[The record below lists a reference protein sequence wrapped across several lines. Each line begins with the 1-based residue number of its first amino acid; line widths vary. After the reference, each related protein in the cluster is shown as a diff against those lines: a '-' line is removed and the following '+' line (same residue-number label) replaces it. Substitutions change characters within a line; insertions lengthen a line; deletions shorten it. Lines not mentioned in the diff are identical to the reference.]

1 MSEAEK
7 KAKLEKISAELGK
20 KRITHFFYPAS
31 LTIFID
37 NVDKTEELLSN
48 YREEK
53 KEEPAPAAKTEK
65 KGKKEED

>member
-7 KAKLEKISAELGK
+7 KTKLEKISAELGK
-20 KRITHFFYPAS
+20 KGITHFYYPAS

-53 KEEPAPAAKTEK
+53 KEEPAPATKKKNQKEK
-65 KGKKEED
+65 ED